1 MLHSIM
7 IVDDSRAIRRLVRLY
22 VEMSTGWTIYEAEN
36 GLEAIEQA
44 RSLHPDLIVLDLSMP
59 VMNGLDAARE
69 LKAIMPRIPL
79 IIFSEYSNVMSVE
92 EAYCAGISAQV
103 SKSKPISELVGAA
116 RTLLDQLAA

>member
-116 RTLLDQLAA
+116 RSLLDQLAA

>member
-1 MLHSIM
+1 M